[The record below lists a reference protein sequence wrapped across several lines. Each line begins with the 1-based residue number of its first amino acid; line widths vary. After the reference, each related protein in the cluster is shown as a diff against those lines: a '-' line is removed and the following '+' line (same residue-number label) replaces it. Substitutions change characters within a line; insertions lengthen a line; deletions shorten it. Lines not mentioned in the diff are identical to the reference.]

1 MSTLPKST
9 QVLVIGGGPAGS
21 TAATLLARE
30 GFDVTLVEKAVGPR
44 YHIGE
49 SLLPSSMEVLE
60 LIGVKEKVDAYG
72 FQRKDGAYLEWGSE
86 SWSFEFTKLNGKQ
99 KHSYQVRRADFD
111 KLLLDHA
118 SSQGVKVF
126 EGIEVRE
133 LSFNGTRPRN
143 AIWSQTSGGNSSG
156 ELSFNFV
163 IDASGRAGLMA
174 TRYLKNRRQNNVFQ
188 NVAVWGYWKGASKLT
203 KGPEGAIGV
212 GSIPEGWLW
221 AIPLHDGTLSVG
233 VVLHR
238 EAYKAQRSASLKEF
252 YLNAIAECPLVA
264 ELLTQAELVS
274 SVEAEQDFSYTSES
288 LCGPGYFLVGDA
300 ACFLDP
306 LLSTGVH
313 LANFSGMLASASIA
327 SVLRNEVTEDQALSF
342 YEKSYRQAYLRFL
355 MLVSFLY
362 DQKRGQKA
370 YYQEAQELTH
380 NDYKADAANAAFV
393 NIVSGMEDL
402 TEVQDGIDY
411 QVTKKI
417 SQRVA
422 KSISIDDFRKNYD
435 PEVLDPQ
442 IMQAMEGTLSFSKDL
457 SVEAAIDGFYIV
469 TQPRLGLSRVQH
481 KAEELLSS
489 ELFHS

>member
-1 MSTLPKST
+1 MSNLPKST

-49 SLLPSSMEVLE
+49 SLLPSSLEVLE
-60 LIGVKEKVDAYG
+60 LIGAKEKIDAYG
-72 FQRKDGAYLEWGSE
+72 FQPKEGAYLEWGSE
-86 SWSFEFTKLNGKQ
+86 TWSFNFRQLKG

-133 LSFNGTRPRN
+133 ISFNGERPQS
-143 AIWSQTSGGNSSG
+143 AIWSQSSGGSSSG
-156 ELSFNFV
+156 DISFDFLF
-163 IDASGRAGLMA
+163 DASGRSGLMA
-174 TRYLKNRRQNNVFQ
+174 TRYLKNRQQNKVFQ
-188 NVAVWGYWKGASKLT
+188 NVAVWGYWKGAKKLE

-212 GSIPEGWLW
+212 GSIPQGWLW

-233 VVLHR
+233 VVIHKDT
-238 EAYKAQRSASLKEF
+238 YKAKRSANLKEF
-252 YLNAIAECPLVA
+252 YLRSIAECPLIT

-274 SVEAEQDFSYTSES
+274 SVEAEQDYSYAAES
-288 LCGPGYFLVGDA
+288 FCGPGYFLLGDA

-313 LANFSGMLASASIA
+313 LATFSALLASASIA
-327 SVLRNEVTEDQALSF
+327 SVLRHEVTEGQALSF

-355 MLVSFLY
+355 TLLSIFY
-362 DQKRGQKA
+362 DQKRGQEA
-370 YYQEAQELTH
+370 YYREAQELTH
-380 NDYKADAANAAFV
+380 SNNEGDPANNAFLKV
-393 NIVSGMEDL
+393 VSGIEDL
-402 TEVQDGIDY
+402 TEVEEGIDNR
-411 QVTKKI
+411 VIDKI

-422 KSISIDDFRKNYD
+422 ENQALKQANQDFNKAMQ
-435 PEVLDPQ
+435 DPQ
-442 IMQAMEGTLSFSKDL
+442 FLDSMEGMFSVAPKLSS
-457 SVEAAIDGFYIV
+457 EAAVDGLYIV
-469 TQPRLGLSRVQH
+469 TQPRLGLNRAPEKV
-481 KAEELLSS
+481 EDNLSS
-489 ELFHS
+489 QLVHS